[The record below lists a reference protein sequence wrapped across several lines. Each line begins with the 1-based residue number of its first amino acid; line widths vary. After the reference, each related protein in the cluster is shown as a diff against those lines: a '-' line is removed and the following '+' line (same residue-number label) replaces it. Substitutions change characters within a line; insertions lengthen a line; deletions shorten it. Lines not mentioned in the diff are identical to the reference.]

1 MSGPPQ
7 KKQRV
12 DVSSRRLDDDND
24 RLSSL
29 LPILERMQ
37 EDGSLLSCL
46 LSAFEDDRDLL
57 SSRLQHKLPN
67 RWIKAPDQRSILE
80 HIWVIDGYAAYGS
93 ENKDDKDGDLEPAP
107 FLIDFRDD
115 KIELGYYAGI
125 KKIRLHQLSVSKNLV
140 FCHIDGGGCGE
151 CYNNECYDFRLEQ
164 NHHLNQCRLK
174 IKQYVLCRCGGDGDE
189 PCEESSYT
197 ATIKQGD
204 AAGGQAPKRQTPA
217 TGDQFAEI

>member
-7 KKQRV
+7 KQQRV
-12 DVSSRRLDDDND
+12 EVSSRRMDDDND

-29 LPILERMQ
+29 LVPILERMQ
-37 EDGSLLSCL
+37 EEGSLLTCL

-67 RWIKAPDQRSILE
+67 RWIKAPDQRKILE
-80 HIWVIDGYAAYGS
+80 HNWVIDGYAAYGR
-93 ENKDDKDGDLEPAP
+93 ENSDQDGDLEPAP
-107 FLIDFRDD
+107 FLIDFRDN

-125 KKIRLHQLSVSKNLV
+125 KKIQRKDLSVSKNSV
-140 FCHIDGGGCGE
+140 FCNIRRGGCGE
-151 CYNNECYDFRLEQ
+151 CYNDECYDFELQQ
-164 NHHLNQCRLK
+164 NPHLNQYRLK
-174 IKQYVLCRCGGDGDE
+174 IEQYVLCRCGGDGDE